1 MSATVAAWAGS
12 TPATRLATAELLL
25 RTLRSKIR
33 TALTIGDARRRSAEL
48 TKVANSLRDI
58 TGPLAE
64 DALRLARQVEDC
76 AAYGGVAALARE
88 VR

>member
-1 MSATVAAWAGS
+1 MSGAPSATDHAAGI
-12 TPATRLATAELLL
+12 LLSAL
-25 RTLRSKIR
+25 RNRIA